1 MEILIKAAA
10 IGIVASIIG
19 LVVKKNSPEM
29 ALILTVSAGIII
41 IGLAVTMF
49 SGLKNFIEDLAD
61 TAGISQAIIL
71 PVIKTIGIAIAGRIA
86 SDICSDAGYSSSAS
100 AIELVAAVSAIYVSM
115 PLMKMVIQML
125 QSFM

>member
-1 MEILIKAAA
+1 MRRDYHNYL
-10 IGIVASIIG
+10 
-19 LVVKKNSPEM
+19 
-29 ALILTVSAGIII
+29 
-41 IGLAVTMF
+41 TMF